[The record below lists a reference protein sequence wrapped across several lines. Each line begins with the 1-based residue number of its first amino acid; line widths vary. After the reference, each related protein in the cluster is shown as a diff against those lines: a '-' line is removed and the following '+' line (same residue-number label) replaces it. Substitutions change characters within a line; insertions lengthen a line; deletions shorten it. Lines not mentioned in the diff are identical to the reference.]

1 MANILSL
8 SSTKAFRYFLEPENY
23 CTLELPCYID
33 FEPVLTHV
41 KDKIGSLSFES
52 VLADPSRYPSAYEN
66 VNHTILIKK
75 DALYSYR
82 PIQVTNPY
90 LYYLLVREITSRVHW
105 TELKRR
111 FEDFKQTQ
119 IEVSSIPR
127 IKSEKDK
134 SHRSASVSYWWEAME
149 QRSIALSLQ
158 YKYLFVTDIANC
170 YGSIYTHSIAWA
182 LLGKEDAK
190 KKRSS
195 KGLLGNIID
204 RYIQG
209 MQYGQTNGI
218 PQGST
223 LFDFIAEIVLGYADM
238 ILCEELSNNG
248 ITEYKILRYRDDYRV
263 FSNSKDELEKI
274 AFHLQKVL
282 SGLNFQLNIKKTE
295 ITEDI
300 IQKSIKPDKV
310 AYFTGAPLY
319 NKKASTASTFQQE
332 LLYINRF
339 GKDFPNSGTLSKL
352 LTTFSSRIRNTK
364 KSISPSDA
372 YVMISMLVDIAI
384 GSPREYKIIL
394 HLISLLL
401 VIFPTTDEREEIVK
415 LLINKFLLIPNI
427 GELQIWMQH
436 ITYKLPNPISYDETI
451 CKIVAGEGSVTLW
464 NNDWVKKD
472 LKKGFPQN
480 KICNNNL
487 REAMTPIIDID
498 EFALFNRY

>member
-52 VLADPSRYPSAYEN
+52 VLADPSKTPSAYEN

-105 TELKRR
+105 AELKKR

-127 IKSEKDK
+127 IKSKLDK

-158 YKYLFVTDIANC
+158 YKYMFVTDIANC

-182 LLGKEDAK
+182 LLGKEEAK

-223 LFDFIAEIVLGYADM
+223 LFDFIAEIILGYADM
-238 ILCEELSNNG
+238 TLCGELTENG
-248 ITEYKILRYRDDYRV
+248 ITEYKILRYRDDYRI

-282 SGLNFQLNIKKTE
+282 SGLNFQLNTKKTE
-295 ITEDI
+295 ILEDI
-300 IQKSIKPDKV
+300 IQSSIKPDKV
-310 AYFTGAPLY
+310 AYFTGSPLY
-319 NKKASTASTFQQE
+319 KKNSSTASTFQQE

-339 GKDFPNSGTLSKL
+339 GKEFPNSGMLSRL
-352 LTTFSSRIRNTK
+352 LTTFSSRIRKTK
-364 KSISPSDA
+364 KEVLPLDA

-384 GSPREYKIIL
+384 GSPRVYKIIL

-401 VIFPTTDEREEIVK
+401 AKFPTTDEREGIVK
-415 LLINKFLLIPNI
+415 LLINKFMLVPNI

-451 CKIVAGEGSVTLW
+451 CKIVAGESSVTLW

-498 EFALFNRY
+498 EFALFDRY

>member
-8 SSTKAFRYFLEPENY
+8 SSAKAFSYFLEPENY

-90 LYYLLVREITSRVHW
+90 LYYLLVREITSRAHW

-209 MQYGQTNGI
+209 M
-218 PQGST
+218 
-223 LFDFIAEIVLGYADM
+223 
-238 ILCEELSNNG
+238 
-248 ITEYKILRYRDDYRV
+248 
-263 FSNSKDELEKI
+263 
-274 AFHLQKVL
+274 
-282 SGLNFQLNIKKTE
+282 
-295 ITEDI
+295 
-300 IQKSIKPDKV
+300 
-310 AYFTGAPLY
+310 
-319 NKKASTASTFQQE
+319 
-332 LLYINRF
+332 
-339 GKDFPNSGTLSKL
+339 
-352 LTTFSSRIRNTK
+352 
-364 KSISPSDA
+364 
-372 YVMISMLVDIAI
+372 
-384 GSPREYKIIL
+384 
-394 HLISLLL
+394 
-401 VIFPTTDEREEIVK
+401 
-415 LLINKFLLIPNI
+415 
-427 GELQIWMQH
+427 
-436 ITYKLPNPISYDETI
+436 
-451 CKIVAGEGSVTLW
+451 
-464 NNDWVKKD
+464 
-472 LKKGFPQN
+472 
-480 KICNNNL
+480 
-487 REAMTPIIDID
+487 
-498 EFALFNRY
+498 